1 MIDTLTLS
9 RELTKAGL
17 ESAIADAIATGIQQA
32 AEHGDHVTSDQ
43 FKAGIAS
50 LRTEIAEHRAEQRTE
65 IAEHRAEQRTEI
77 AGVRT
82 EIAGLDAKLADVR
95 AEISRSESRII
106 KWMVGT
112 VLTGAGIVTAAGV
125 AVGIAILRALAALA

>member
-43 FKAGIAS
+43 FKAGLAD
-50 LRTEIAEHRAEQRTE
+50 LRTEI
-65 IAEHRAEQRTEI
+65 
-77 AGVRT
+77 G
-82 EIAGLDAKLADVR
+82 DVR
-95 AEISRSESRII
+95 ADISRSESRII
-106 KWMVGT
+106 KWVVGI
-112 VLTGAGIVTAAGV
+112 VLTAAGIVTTAGV
-125 AVGIAILRALAALA
+125 AVGLAILRALAAG